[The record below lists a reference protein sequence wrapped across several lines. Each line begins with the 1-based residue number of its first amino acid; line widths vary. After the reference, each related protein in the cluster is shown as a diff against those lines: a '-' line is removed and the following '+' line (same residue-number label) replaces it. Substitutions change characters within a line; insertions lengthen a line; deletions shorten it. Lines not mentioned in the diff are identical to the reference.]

1 MGFFKKL
8 FKSKDPD
15 SKAYRRDMALA
26 VCGQHI
32 KYVTEKRNDVEEVIG
47 RNGGLNIKD
56 FETAIDVVRSVRGAK
71 CAVSVKASPTVGVF
85 RASLRSNDD
94 TDVSSVAAHFG
105 GGGHIRAAGCSVN
118 ADSAREALLMIVAEL
133 EKII

>member
-56 FETAIDVVRSVRGAK
+56 DEFIVY
-71 CAVSVKASPTVGVF
+71 ASSNVVF
-85 RASLRSNDD
+85 RCKIDELQIWELLSKDGVVLTGPDLEN
-94 TDVSSVAAHFG
+94 G
-105 GGGHIRAAGCSVN
+105 GIERTVIAFYVYHR
-118 ADSAREALLMIVAEL
+118 
-133 EKII
+133 K